1 MQQEQHGPCAEIIVY
16 SHSQLK
22 NDAQLTPIVGCYRD
36 AAARMNHRQI
46 QPLCKICYTVCF
58 ILEVGWWRRR
68 AVPENKM
75 DLPHGWRR
83 QIFRALDFDRQRI
96 GVYRREKNGV
106 QYCTVLLTII
116 TIEYVHYDR

>member
-58 ILEVGWWRRR
+58 IGRVVE
-68 AVPENKM
+68 
-75 DLPHGWRR
+75 
-83 QIFRALDFDRQRI
+83 ALCLKIKDGDRFSGRWI
-96 GVYRREKNGV
+96 
-106 QYCTVLLTII
+106 LI
-116 TIEYVHYDR
+116 DRGECIVS